1 MKDPMEG
8 NLIDPQ
14 LMDWSFFSSENS
26 FFLFASRISQRGAKK
41 TIVEWRDLLKWDQES
56 CRLLFFP
63 YCWIEDKKRIHW
75 SSLLRKLRIDG
86 SLLFVGAVLVSTTWA
101 HRLYVVHLWVGSSR
115 TLYTIN
121 KKAHTIF
128 LYHIV
133 CVCFFFL
140 IHSFIYTFFSYSDP
154 SSTCHHAGA
163 LHPISHTAGRKTR
176 SEREKKKWSLRT
188 KLNRATDV
196 WPSHAGGIWE
206 K

>member
-14 LMDWSFFSSENS
+14 LMDWSFFSSENRRRHKKKKKRGS
-26 FFLFASRISQRGAKK
+26 CQLVWSSIGILTHTIALNLCCRMSTKKKTFFLFMGIESFLWLAKTFSLLFFFLFASRISQRGAKK

-133 CVCFFFL
+133 CVCFFF
-140 IHSFIYTFFSYSDP
+140 
-154 SSTCHHAGA
+154 
-163 LHPISHTAGRKTR
+163 
-176 SEREKKKWSLRT
+176 
-188 KLNRATDV
+188 
-196 WPSHAGGIWE
+196 
-206 K
+206 